1 VAVCCDAARDLDIR
15 HRLHALRAMEAEP
28 YLYKGDWNAVI
39 AVAESALPA
48 AWEIREWNVVGCA
61 SAWSAMSYL
70 KLGKLE
76 DAKRTLDRVFTE
88 APLHT
93 MGQLGVHGIAFSRI
107 ALAQFHLAAGDAGRA
122 LNVASTA
129 LQFAQE
135 KRLGLEQGVVHRTFG
150 EIYHV
155 LENRDEADAEF
166 RRSLNVLEEIQS
178 RPELAQILVS
188 LWAVS
193 TAR

>member
-1 VAVCCDAARDLDIR
+1 MLSRPVAIPVA
-15 HRLHALRAMEAEP
+15 
-28 YLYKGDWNAVI
+28 KGT
-39 AVAESALPA
+39 
-48 AWEIREWNVVGCA
+48 
-61 SAWSAMSYL
+61 
-70 KLGKLE
+70 
-76 DAKRTLDRVFTE
+76 KRILDRVFTE

-135 KRLGLEQGVVHRTFG
+135 KRLGLEGVVHRTFG

-155 LENRDEADAEF
+155 LGNRDEADAEF

-193 TAR
+193 TGDNQQIDRSLIQRALDLFVEMGATGWIEEANAALSVA